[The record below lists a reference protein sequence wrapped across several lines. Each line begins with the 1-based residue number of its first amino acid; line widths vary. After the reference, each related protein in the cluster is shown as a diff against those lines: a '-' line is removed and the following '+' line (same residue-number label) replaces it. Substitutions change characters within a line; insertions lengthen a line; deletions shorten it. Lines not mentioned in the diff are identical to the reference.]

1 MAIAPRLKWYLD
13 ARGVAYEVLPHPRSS
28 TSAETARSARVP
40 ARSLA
45 KAVLLEDDRGYV
57 MAIVP
62 ASHRLELRR
71 IAEQTR
77 RSLELASE
85 REMASLFEDCDTGA
99 LPPLGEPYHIATVYD
114 DALTELSEIWF
125 EAGDHED
132 VVHMKGEAF
141 VRLLAGSLHG
151 RFSRP
156 A

>member
-1 MAIAPRLKWYLD
+1 MPIAPRLKWYLD
-13 ARGVAYEVLPHPRSS
+13 ARGVAYDVLPHPRSS
-28 TSAETARSARVP
+28 SSAETARSARVP
-40 ARSLA
+40 AGSLA

-62 ASHRLELRR
+62 ASHRLELHRVG
-71 IAEQTR
+71 EQLR

-85 REMASLFEDCDTGA
+85 RELASLFEDCDEGA

-114 DALTELSEIWF
+114 DALAELSEIWF

-141 VRLLAGSLHG
+141 LRLLEGSHHG